1 MTQQGDTTSQQPG
14 AEPPGA
20 VPFWPSP
27 YLAEGQSAP
36 QAYPAPAQPGQPRY
50 GTQVPGLGGRP
61 ARYGRPAG
69 GQPRYGQPGYGQPG
83 GSQPGYGQPGGSQ
96 PGYGQPAGGP
106 GSWRPDGA
114 GRASSAGSRGASR
127 RQRDQAIASGWERL
141 LAMTVDWLLILI
153 ASFLLLHDQMAQFW
167 HRLETLA
174 TATQTMSQS
183 EEQAAFTNFLH
194 AQSTTSAKFSFFVT
208 AFLIAVA
215 YFWATE
221 ALGGATL
228 GKRLV
233 GLRVVRADNL
243 APAGVVPTGVRTVLF
258 LAGPAVFSL
267 VQDFQFQAS
276 ALIVLL
282 GLLAWLADGLAMA
295 SDPQKRSLH
304 DRAARTLVV
313 RAAALKQQA
322 QAQPPSPW

>member
-14 AEPPGA
+14 AEPPGT

-69 GQPRYGQPGYGQPG
+69 GQPRYGQPGSGQ
-83 GSQPGYGQPGGSQ
+83 
-96 PGYGQPAGGP
+96 
-106 GSWRPDGA
+106 GA
-114 GRASSAGSRGASR
+114 GRGSWGRDGLGQASSAGSRGASR

-228 GKRLV
+228 GKRMV
-233 GLRVVRADNL
+233 GLRVVRADSL
-243 APAGVVPTGVRTVLF
+243 TPAGVVPTGIRTVLF
-258 LAGPAVFSL
+258 LAGPAAFSL

-276 ALIVLL
+276 ALIVLI
-282 GLLAWLADGLAMA
+282 GILAWLADGLAMA
-295 SDPQKRSLH
+295 ADPQKRSLH

-322 QAQPPSPW
+322 QPQPPSPW